1 MNKRKDKL
9 WFAIFTVPLLF
20 IFTTVVIVPFVIGIV
35 YSFVDWDG
43 IPANPKVFVGFDN
56 YVQIFQDERFLASAW
71 KTVLFT
77 VMALLSVNVLGL
89 IFALL
94 VTTGL
99 KASNA
104 ARTMLFMP
112 NLIGGLILGYIWQFI
127 FTDILSMI
135 GEKTGFGSLF
145 FNWLLDPQFALYS
158 LVVVFTWQMAGYTMI
173 IYIAGIQGIPDDL
186 MEAAK
191 VDGANLWQRLTRI
204 VFPLLMPAITI
215 CLFLTLSGAFKIF
228 DVNLSLTKGGPNNA
242 TELFAMNIYN
252 EIFSYSHYGL
262 GQAKAIVFFLIV
274 AAVTLTQVI
283 ITKRREVQM

>member
-135 GEKTGFGSLF
+135 GEKPVSEVCSSIGCSTRNSPCIPWSSSLHGR
-145 FNWLLDPQFALYS
+145 W
-158 LVVVFTWQMAGYTMI
+158 
-173 IYIAGIQGIPDDL
+173 PDI
-186 MEAAK
+186 
-191 VDGANLWQRLTRI
+191 R
-204 VFPLLMPAITI
+204 
-215 CLFLTLSGAFKIF
+215 
-228 DVNLSLTKGGPNNA
+228 
-242 TELFAMNIYN
+242 
-252 EIFSYSHYGL
+252 
-262 GQAKAIVFFLIV
+262 
-274 AAVTLTQVI
+274 
-283 ITKRREVQM
+283 